1 MLDIVITSS
10 CVGQV
15 VAVMTFF
22 TLRFGSETIFY
33 DVFPNIYLDYK
44 FCKLKSDML
53 GIGSETDKFW

>member
-10 CVGQV
+10 YVGQV
-15 VAVMTFF
+15 VAVITFF
-22 TLRFGSETIFY
+22 TLRFMGTIFY

-44 FCKLKSDML
+44 FCKLKSDLL